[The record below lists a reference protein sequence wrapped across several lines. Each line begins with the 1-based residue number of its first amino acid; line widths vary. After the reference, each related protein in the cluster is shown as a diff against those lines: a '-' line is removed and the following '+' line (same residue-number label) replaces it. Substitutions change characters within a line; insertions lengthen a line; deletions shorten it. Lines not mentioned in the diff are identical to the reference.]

1 MGKLGIHEHTVDI
14 DGKTITFEAGTLAAQ
29 AGGAVVVSLGDTKV
43 LSTTTAS
50 KEAKDFLPFFP
61 LTIEVEERMYANG
74 RIPGSFFKR
83 EGRPSENAIL
93 VCRLTDRPLRPT
105 FAEGLRNEVQV
116 VNTVIQTTQFDPYD
130 VVAMNGA
137 SVSTMLSGL
146 PFSGPVAAVRYA
158 MLRDGSWVAFPS
170 FEELDEEAVFNMV
183 ISGRVED
190 DGEVAILMIEAEAT
204 PDSWIKVD
212 MGAPAPTEQ
221 VVGQAIEDVKPI
233 IKQLC
238 EAQQAFV
245 DEVGVRDAGEY
256 PLFVDYTDEVFDA
269 VSAAARD
276 RVESIYRQ
284 SDLGKEARDEAL
296 AELKRE
302 IVAQVAA
309 TRVGDLDEDAIRKQA
324 GEAFRSTEK
333 KVVRGLIV
341 DEGFRVDGRGVA
353 DLRPLSAQVQV
364 LPKTHGSALFQR
376 GDTQVLSVLA
386 LGTTREGQR
395 LDTLDPQ
402 AEKLFLHHYN
412 MPPYSTGEAGRVGS
426 PKRRE
431 IGHGALAERAIVP
444 VLPELDE
451 WPYAMR
457 VVSDVLSSNGSTSM
471 GSVCATS
478 MALMDG
484 GVPVRAQVAGIAM
497 GLVYENGRYTT
508 LTDIQGVED
517 FYGDM
522 DFKVAGPE
530 GFITALQLD
539 TKLAG
544 IPAQVLQDALLQAR
558 EARLQIL
565 EVMNAAIAEPRPEV
579 AEGAPRVEIVHIP
592 QDKIGAVIGPRGA
605 IIKELVEVTGAQIDV
620 DEEGGRGVVKIY
632 ANSRA
637 VAQDALDRINAIA
650 NPQLPEKGERYHAT
664 VVKTVDFGAFV
675 SLTPG
680 TDGLLHISEL
690 SKMAGKRLEHAED
703 AVQAGDQVLVEVLDV
718 LDGGRKFKLAYVG
731 ERGGDDTPAAAPA
744 AEGQPEPV
752 GDAPQGGERRE
763 RGGRG
768 RGERRERG
776 EARGGSDGGEDRPER
791 SDDDR
796 GGRREGGR
804 SRDRGEREGGRGR
817 DRGGRGDRERGGE
830 RPAGGDTEDRAAD
843 RGDAAQQDEP
853 RAERPGSDRPRT
865 RTRSRS
871 RERD

>member
-14 DGKTITFEAGTLAAQ
+14 DGKQLTFEAGTLAAQ
-29 AGGAVVVSLGDTKV
+29 AGGAVVISLGDTKV

-50 KEAKDFLPFFP
+50 KQPKDFLPFFP

-116 VNTVIQTTQFDPYD
+116 VNTIIQTTQHDPYD

-137 SVSTMLSGL
+137 SLATMLSGI
-146 PFSGPVAAVRYA
+146 PFDGPVAAVRYA

-204 PDSWIKVD
+204 KDAWIKVD
-212 MGAPAPTEQ
+212 MGAPAPTEE

-245 DEVGVRDAGEY
+245 DEVGVRDAGEF
-256 PLFVDYTDEVFDA
+256 PLFLDHSDEVFDA
-269 VSAAARD
+269 VFAAGSG
-276 RVESIYRQ
+276 RVEELYRQ
-284 SDLGKEARDEAL
+284 
-296 AELKRE
+296 AELSKADKDE
-302 IVAQVAA
+302 QVAVIRKEVVDQVVA
-309 TRVGDLDEDAIRKQA
+309 AGVGDLDEADVRKQA
-324 GEAFRSTEK
+324 SEAFRTTEK
-333 KVVRGLIV
+333 KVVRRLIV
-341 DEGFRVDGRGVA
+341 DEGFRIDGRSVT
-353 DLRPLSAQVQV
+353 DLRGVTAEVGV
-364 LPKTHGSALFQR
+364 LPMTHGSSLFQR
-376 GDTQVLSVLA
+376 GDTQVMSVLA
-386 LGTTREGQR
+386 LGTTRDGQR
-395 LDTLDPQ
+395 LDTLDPED
-402 AEKLFLHHYN
+402 EKLFMHHYN

-431 IGHGALAERAIVP
+431 IGHGALAERAIIP
-444 VLPELDE
+444 MLPETDE

-457 VVSDVLSSNGSTSM
+457 IVSDVLSSNGSTSM
-471 GSVCATS
+471 GSVCAAS

-484 GVPVRAQVAGIAM
+484 GVPTHAQVAGIAM
-497 GLVYENGRYTT
+497 GLVYEDGRYTT

-517 FYGDM
+517 FFGDM

-544 IPAQVLQDALLQAR
+544 IPAEVLQDALLQAR
-558 EARLQIL
+558 EARLEIL
-565 EVMNAAIAEPRPEV
+565 DVMNSAIAEPRPEV
-579 AEGAPRVEIVHIP
+579 ADGAPRVEVVHIP

-632 ANSRA
+632 ATSGEQAR
-637 VAQDALDRINAIA
+637 DALDRINAIA
-650 NPQLPEKGERYHAT
+650 NPQLPEKGERYNAT

-690 SKMAGKRLEHAED
+690 SKMVGKRLDHAEE
-703 AVQAGDQVLVEVLDV
+703 AVNVGDTVLVEVKDV
-718 LDGGRKFKLAYVG
+718 LDGGRKFKLEYVG
-731 ERGGDDTPAAAPA
+731 EK
-744 AEGQPEPV
+744 AERTDG
-752 GDAPQGGERRE
+752 GGERRE
-763 RGGRG
+763 
-768 RGERRERG
+768 
-776 EARGGSDGGEDRPER
+776 GSG
-791 SDDDR
+791 
-796 GGRREGGR
+796 
-804 SRDRGEREGGRGR
+804 GR
-817 DRGGRGDRERGGE
+817 DRGGRDRSERGGRDRSERGDRDRGDRDRGDRAERDRGERDRDRGERDKGDREDRGE
-830 RPAGGDTEDRAAD
+830 RSGD
-843 RGDAAQQDEP
+843 G
-853 RAERPGSDRPRT
+853 ERSGEGERTRT

-871 RERD
+871 RERDRDRE

>member
-1 MGKLGIHEHTVDI
+1 VGKLGIHEHTVEI
-14 DGKTITFEAGTLAAQ
+14 DGRSINFEAGTLAAQ

-50 KEAKDFLPFFP
+50 KQPKDFLPFFP

-116 VNTVIQTTQFDPYD
+116 VNTIIQTTQVDPYD
-130 VVAMNGA
+130 VVAMNG
-137 SVSTMLSGL
+137 SSLSTMLSGL
-146 PFSGPVAAVRYA
+146 PFAGPVAAVRYA
-158 MLRDGSWVAFPS
+158 LLRDGSWVPFPT
-170 FEELDEEAVFNMV
+170 FEELEDEAVFNMV
-183 ISGRVED
+183 ISGRVEQ

-204 PDSWIKVD
+204 PDSWIKID

-221 VVGQAIEDVKPI
+221 LVGQAIEDVKPI
-233 IKQLC
+233 IRQLC

-245 DEVGVRDAGEY
+245 DEVGVRDAGDY
-256 PLFVDYTDEVFDA
+256 PLFLDYTDEVFDA
-269 VSAAARD
+269 VWAEG
-276 RVESIYRQ
+276 ESKVLEVYRQ
-284 SDLGKEARDEAL
+284 AELSKEGKDEAI
-296 AELKRE
+296 AEVRSAVVDAV
-302 IVAQVAA
+302 VAGG
-309 TRVGDLDEDAIRKQA
+309 VGDLDEETLRKQA
-324 GEAFRSTEK
+324 AEAFRSTEK

-341 DEGFRVDGRGVA
+341 DEGFRIDGRSVTEI
-353 DLRPLSAQVQV
+353 RPLHAEVGV

-376 GDTQVLSVLA
+376 GDTQVMSVLA

-395 LDTLDPQ
+395 LDTLDP
-402 AEKLFLHHYN
+402 ADEKLFLHHYN

-431 IGHGALAERAIVP
+431 IGHGALAERALLP
-444 VLPELDE
+444 VLPEQEE

-471 GSVCATS
+471 GSVCAAS

-484 GVPVRAQVAGIAM
+484 GVPTHAQVAGIAM
-497 GLVYENGRYTT
+497 GLVYEHGKYTT

-517 FYGDM
+517 FFGDM

-544 IPAQVLQDALLQAR
+544 IPANVLQDALLQAR
-558 EARLQIL
+558 EARLDIL
-565 EVMNAAIAEPRPEV
+565 DVMNGAIAEPRDEV

-605 IIKELVEVTGAQIDV
+605 IIKELVEETGAQIDV
-620 DEEGGRGVVKIY
+620 DEEAGRGVVKIY

-637 VAQDALDRINAIA
+637 IAQDALDRVNAIA

-690 SKMAGKRLEHAED
+690 SKMKGKRLGHAEE
-703 AVQAGDQVLVEVLDV
+703 AVEVGEQVLVEVLDV

-731 ERGGDDTPAAAPA
+731 EKAGESGEPKAAGDKGEDTEA
-744 AEGQPEPV
+744 
-752 GDAPQGGERRE
+752 
-763 RGGRG
+763 
-768 RGERRERG
+768 G
-776 EARGGSDGGEDRPER
+776 EAGEAPTREDTSSDRPR
-791 SDDDR
+791 
-796 GGRREGGR
+796 GR
-804 SRDRGEREGGRGR
+804 SRGGR
-817 DRGGRGDRERGGE
+817 DRGGRDRDRSGDADGGDRGGDGGE
-830 RPAGGDTEDRAAD
+830 GRT
-843 RGDAAQQDEP
+843 
-853 RAERPGSDRPRT
+853 RT

-871 RERD
+871 RDRD

>member
-1 MGKLGIHEHTVDI
+1 MGKLGIHELSVEI

-29 AGGAVVVSLGDTKV
+29 AGGAVVSGIGDTKV

-105 FAEGLRNEVQV
+105 FADGLRNEVQV
-116 VNTVIQTTQFDPYD
+116 VNTIIQTTQVDPYD
-130 VVAMNGA
+130 VVAMNG
-137 SVSTMLSGL
+137 SSLSTMLSGV

-170 FEELDEEAVFNMV
+170 FKELEEEAVFNMV
-183 ISGRVED
+183 ISGRVD

-204 PDSWIKVD
+204 ADAWTKIE

-221 VVGQAIEDVKPI
+221 VVGEAIESVKPI
-233 IKQLC
+233 IRQLC
-238 EAQQAFV
+238 EAQQEFV
-245 DEVGVRDAGEY
+245 DRVGVRDAGEF
-256 PLFVDYTDEVFDA
+256 PLFPDHSDEVFAAVFDA
-269 VSAAARD
+269 ASV
-276 RVESIYRQ
+276 RVEEIYRQ
-284 SDLGKEARDEAL
+284 ADRGKEARDQAL
-296 AELKRE
+296 SALKTE
-302 IVAQVAA
+302 VVDSVTANPPIDADA
-309 TRVGDLDEDAIRKQA
+309 DEVRKQTS
-324 GEAFRSTEK
+324 EAFRTTEK
-333 KVVRGLIV
+333 KVVRRLIV
-341 DEGFRVDGRGVA
+341 EDGFRVDGRTPTQ
-353 DLRPLSAQVQV
+353 LRPLSADVGV

-376 GDTQVLSVLA
+376 GETQIMSVIA

-395 LDTLDPQ
+395 LDTLDPSD
-402 AEKLFLHHYN
+402 EKLFLHHYN
-412 MPPYSTGEAGRVGS
+412 MPPYATGEAGRVGT

-444 VLPELDE
+444 VLPDISE

-457 VVSDVLSSNGSTSM
+457 IVSDALSSNGSTSM
-471 GSVCATS
+471 GSVCAAS

-484 GVPVRAQVAGIAM
+484 GVPIHAAVSGIAM
-497 GLVYENGRYTT
+497 GLVYENGKYTT

-517 FYGDM
+517 FFGDM

-530 GFITALQLD
+530 NFITALQLD

-558 EARLQIL
+558 DARMEIL
-565 EVMNAAIAEPRPEV
+565 DVMNAAIAEPRNEV
-579 AEGAPRVEIVHIP
+579 AETAPRVAIVSIP
-592 QDKIGAVIGPRGA
+592 QDKIGSIIGPRGA

-620 DEEGGRGVVKIY
+620 DEQGGRGVVKIY
-632 ANSRA
+632 ADSKA
-637 VAQDALDRINAIA
+637 VAEDALDRINAIA

-675 SLTPG
+675 NLTPG

-690 SKMAGKRLEHAED
+690 SKIVGRRLNHAEE
-703 AVQAGDQVLVEVLDV
+703 AVDVGDQVLVEVKDV
-718 LDGGRKFKLAYVG
+718 LDGGRKFKLEYVG
-731 ERGGDDTPAAAPA
+731 EKSSAGAD
-744 AEGQPEPV
+744 
-752 GDAPQGGERRE
+752 
-763 RGGRG
+763 GGR
-768 RGERRERG
+768 EASREST
-776 EARGGSDGGEDRPER
+776 AASDRPER
-791 SDDDR
+791 D
-796 GGRREGGR
+796 GGGQ
-804 SRDRGEREGGRGR
+804 RDEHEAG
-817 DRGGRGDRERGGE
+817 RER
-830 RPAGGDTEDRAAD
+830 RDSDSRRDGGDDN
-843 RGDAAQQDEP
+843 
-853 RAERPGSDRPRT
+853 SRT

-871 RERD
+871 RER

>member
-1 MGKLGIHEHTVDI
+1 VGKLGKYEHTVDI

-29 AGGAVVVSLGDTKV
+29 AGGAVVTSLGDTKV
-43 LSTTTAS
+43 LTTTTAS
-50 KEAKDFLPFFP
+50 KQVKDFLPFFP

-130 VVAMNGA
+130 VVAMNG
-137 SVSTMLSGL
+137 SSLSTMLSGI
-146 PFSGPVAAVRYA
+146 PFAGPVAAVRYA

-204 PDSWIKVD
+204 KDAWVKVD

-245 DEVGVRDAGEY
+245 DEVGVRDAGEF
-256 PLFVDYTDEVFDA
+256 PLFPDHSDEVFEA
-269 VSAAARD
+269 VFAAGAG
-276 RVESIYRQ
+276 RVEELYRQ
-284 SDLGKEARDEAL
+284 
-296 AELKRE
+296 AELSKEEKDERSRSS
-302 IVAQVAA
+302 ARRPSSRSWQPASA
-309 TRVGDLDEDAIRKQA
+309 TSTRTSVKKQA
-324 GEAFRSTEK
+324 GEAFRTTEK
-333 KVVRGLIV
+333 KVVRRLIV
-341 DEGFRVDGRGVA
+341 DEGFRIDGRSVT
-353 DLRPLSAQVQV
+353 DLRGVTAEVGV
-364 LPKTHGSALFQR
+364 LPMSHGSSLFQR

-395 LDTLDPQ
+395 LDTLDPED
-402 AEKLFLHHYN
+402 EKLFMHHYN

-431 IGHGALAERAIVP
+431 IGHGALAERAIIP
-444 VLPELDE
+444 MLPETDE

-457 VVSDVLSSNGSTSM
+457 IVSDVLSSNGSTSM

-478 MALMDG
+478 LALMDG
-484 GVPVRAQVAGIAM
+484 GVPVHAPVSGIAM
-497 GLVYENGRYTT
+497 GLVYENGKYTT

-517 FYGDM
+517 FFGDM
-522 DFKVAGPE
+522 DFKVAGPKE
-530 GFITALQLD
+530 FITALQLD
-539 TKLAG
+539 TKIAG
-544 IPAQVLQDALLQAR
+544 IPADVLQDALLQAR
-558 EARLQIL
+558 DARLEIL
-565 EVMNAAIAEPRPEV
+565 DVMNAAISEPRDEV
-579 AEGAPRVEIVHIP
+579 AETAPRVEIVHIP

-605 IIKELVEVTGAQIDV
+605 IIKELVEETGAQIDV

-632 ANSRA
+632 ADSKE

-650 NPQLPEKGERYHAT
+650 NPQLPEKGERYSAT

-690 SKMAGKRLEHAED
+690 SKMAGKRLGHAEE
-703 AVQAGDQVLVEVLDV
+703 AVDVGEQVLVEVLDV
-718 LDGGRKFKLAYVG
+718 LDGGRKFKLQYVG
-731 ERGGDDTPAAAPA
+731 PKAGGDDAA
-744 AEGQPEPV
+744 
-752 GDAPQGGERRE
+752 D
-763 RGGRG
+763 
-768 RGERRERG
+768 
-776 EARGGSDGGEDRPER
+776 
-791 SDDDR
+791 
-796 GGRREGGR
+796 
-804 SRDRGEREGGRGR
+804 
-817 DRGGRGDRERGGE
+817 
-830 RPAGGDTEDRAAD
+830 AGGGDSGVARATAVVTS
-843 RGDAAQQDEP
+843 P
-853 RAERPGSDRPRT
+853 RAVTMTVVRRPRVVATVVAARVTVEDAVVVAT
-865 RTRSRS
+865 RTVVSGPGW
-871 RERD
+871 

>member
-1 MGKLGIHEHTVDI
+1 MGKLGMYEHTVEI
-14 DGKTITFEAGTLAAQ
+14 DGKSITFEAGTLAAQ
-29 AGGAVVVSLGDTKV
+29 AGGAVVTSIGDTKV
-43 LSTTTAS
+43 LTTTTAS
-50 KEAKDFLPFFP
+50 KQAKDFLPFFP

-130 VVAMNGA
+130 VVAMNG
-137 SVSTMLSGL
+137 SSLSTMLSGI
-146 PFSGPVAAVRYA
+146 PFAGPVAAVRYA

-170 FEELDEEAVFNMV
+170 FEELEEEAVFNMV
-183 ISGRVED
+183 ISGRIED

-204 PDSWIKVD
+204 PDSWVKID

-233 IKQLC
+233 IRQLC

-245 DEVGVRDAGEY
+245 DQVGVRDAGEF
-256 PLFVDYTDEVFDA
+256 PLFLDYSDEVFEQVFA
-269 VSAAARD
+269 VAAGE
-276 RVESIYRQ
+276 VESIYRR
-284 SDLGKEARDEAL
+284 SDLGKADKDEAL
-296 AELKRE
+296 SAVKKDA
-302 IVAQVAA
+302 VAHVVANGPA
-309 TRVGDLDEDAIRKQA
+309 DLDEDARSKQA

-333 KVVRGLIV
+333 KVVRRLIV
-341 DEGFRVDGRGVA
+341 DEGFRVDGRGVT
-353 DLRPLSAQVQV
+353 DLRPVTAEVQV
-364 LPKTHGSALFQR
+364 LPKTHGSSLFQR
-376 GDTQVLSVLA
+376 GETQVMSVLA

-395 LDTLDPQ
+395 LDTLDPDE
-402 AEKLFLHHYN
+402 EKLFLHHYN

-431 IGHGALAERAIVP
+431 IGHGALAERAIIP
-444 VLPELDE
+444 MLPEQED

-478 MALMDG
+478 LALMDG
-484 GVPVRAQVAGIAM
+484 GVPVHAPVSGIAM
-497 GLVYENGRYTT
+497 GLVYENGKYTT

-517 FYGDM
+517 FFGDM

-558 EARLQIL
+558 DARLEIL
-565 EVMNAAIAEPRPEV
+565 DVMNAAISEPRDEV

-632 ANSRA
+632 ATSRE

-650 NPQLPEKGERYHAT
+650 NPQLPEVGERYHAT

-690 SKMAGKRLEHAED
+690 SKMAGKRLNHAEE
-703 AVQAGDQVLVEVLDV
+703 AVDVGEQVLVEVKDI
-718 LDGGRKFKLAYVG
+718 LDGGRKFKLEYVG
-731 ERGGDDTPAAAPA
+731 ERAGGGEDAAPA
-744 AEGQPEPV
+744 A
-752 GDAPQGGERRE
+752 GDGGDRGGSERGERGERGGRE
-763 RGGRG
+763 RGGR
-768 RGERRERG
+768 ERG
-776 EARGGSDGGEDRPER
+776 G
-791 SDDDR
+791 
-796 GGRREGGR
+796 
-804 SRDRGEREGGRGR
+804 
-817 DRGGRGDRERGGE
+817 RERGGRDRQE
-830 RPAGGDTEDRAAD
+830 PSRDRAE
-843 RGDAAQQDEP
+843 DAPAAAVADEP
-853 RAERPGSDRPRT
+853 ASSDEGRERGGRDRDSGGERTRT

>member
-1 MGKLGIHEHTVDI
+1 VGKLGTHEHAVDI

-29 AGGAVVVSLGDTKV
+29 AGGAVVISLGDTKV

-116 VNTVIQTTQFDPYD
+116 VNTIIQTTQVDPYD

-137 SVSTMLSGL
+137 SLSTMLSGI

-158 MLRDGSWVAFPS
+158 MLRDGSWVAFPT
-170 FEELDEEAVFNMV
+170 FEELEEEAVFNMV

-204 PDSWIKVD
+204 PDSWVKID

-233 IKQLC
+233 IKELC

-256 PLFVDYTDEVFDA
+256 PVFPEYTDEVFDA
-269 VSAAARD
+269 VLAAAGD
-276 RVESIYRQ
+276 QVESIYRQ
-284 SDLGKEARDEAL
+284 AELGKEARDEAL
-296 AELKRE
+296 MALKKD
-302 IVAQVAA
+302 IVAQVTEAG
-309 TRVGDLDEDAIRKQA
+309 VGDLDEDAVRKQA

-333 KVVRGLIV
+333 KVVRKLIV
-341 DEGFRVDGRGVA
+341 SEGFRVDGRGPSE
-353 DLRPLSAQVQV
+353 LRPLTAEVGV

-402 AEKLFLHHYN
+402 DEKLFLHHYN

-431 IGHGALAERAIVP
+431 IGHGALAERALIP
-444 VLPELDE
+444 VLPEQEE

-457 VVSDVLSSNGSTSM
+457 LVSDVLASNGSTSM
-471 GSVCATS
+471 GSVCAAS

-484 GVPVRAQVAGIAM
+484 GVPTHAQVSGIAM
-497 GLVYENGRYTT
+497 GLVYENGTYTT

-544 IPAQVLQDALLQAR
+544 IPASVLQDALLQAR
-558 EARLQIL
+558 DARMEIL
-565 EVMNAAIAEPRPEV
+565 DVMNAAISEPRPEV
-579 AEGAPRVEIVHIP
+579 ADGAPRVEIVHIP

-632 ANSRA
+632 ANSRE

-690 SKMAGKRLEHAED
+690 SKMAGKRLNHAED
-703 AVQAGDQVLVEVLDV
+703 AVEAGDQVLVEVLDV

-731 ERGGDDTPAAAPA
+731 DLPEGADEGSGKGGDNGGSDRGDRGDRGG
-744 AEGQPEPV
+744 
-752 GDAPQGGERRE
+752 RE
-763 RGGRG
+763 RGGR
-768 RGERRERG
+768 
-776 EARGGSDGGEDRPER
+776 D
-791 SDDDR
+791 
-796 GGRREGGR
+796 
-804 SRDRGEREGGRGR
+804 R
-817 DRGGRGDRERGGE
+817 DRGGERTRGDRNRGDRDRGDRDRGGE
-830 RPAGGDTEDRAAD
+830 RDGGDREG
-843 RGDAAQQDEP
+843 RGDK
-853 RAERPGSDRPRT
+853 GSDKGGDKGGDGERTRT

>member
-1 MGKLGIHEHTVDI
+1 MGTLGTHEHTVEI
-14 DGKTITFEAGTLAAQ
+14 DGKHITFEAGTLAAQ
-29 AGGAVVVSLGDTKV
+29 AGGAVVTSLGDTKV
-43 LSTTTAS
+43 LTTTTAS
-50 KEAKDFLPFFP
+50 KQPKDFLPFFP
-61 LTIEVEERMYANG
+61 LTIEVEERMYATG

-116 VNTVIQTTQFDPYD
+116 VNTIIQTTQFDPYD
-130 VVAMNGA
+130 VVAMNG
-137 SVSTMLSGL
+137 SSLSTMLSGI
-146 PFSGPVAAVRYA
+146 PFAGPVAAVRYA

-170 FEELDEEAVFNMV
+170 FEELEEEAIFNMV

-204 PDSWIKVD
+204 PDSFVKID

-221 VVGQAIEDVKPI
+221 VIGQAIEDVKPI

-245 DEVGVRDAGEY
+245 DEVGVRDAGEF
-256 PLFVDYTDEVFDA
+256 PLFLDHTDEVFDA
-269 VSAAARD
+269 VYAYGAD
-276 RVESIYRQ
+276 KVEAVYRQ
-284 SDLGKEARDEAL
+284 AELSKEGKDEAL
-296 AELKRE
+296 AEVKTD
-302 IVAQVAA
+302 IVDHVVSAG
-309 TRVGDLDEDAIRKQA
+309 VGDLDADDVKKQA
-324 GEAFRSTEK
+324 GEAFRTLEK
-333 KVVRGLIV
+333 KVVRRLIV
-341 DEGFRVDGRGVA
+341 DEGFRIDGRSNTEIRGLTAEVG
-353 DLRPLSAQVQV
+353 V
-364 LPKTHGSALFQR
+364 LPRSHGSALFQR

-386 LGTTREGQR
+386 LGTTRDGQR
-395 LDTLDPQ
+395 LDTLDP
-402 AEKLFLHHYN
+402 ADEKLFLHHYN

-431 IGHGALAERAIVP
+431 IGHGALAERALIP
-444 VLPELDE
+444 MLPDVEE

-471 GSVCATS
+471 GSVCAAS

-484 GVPVRAQVAGIAM
+484 GVPTHGAVAGIAM
-497 GLVYENGRYTT
+497 GLVYENGKYTT

-517 FYGDM
+517 FFGDM
-522 DFKVAGPE
+522 DFKVAGPNE
-530 GFITALQLD
+530 YITALQLD

-544 IPAQVLQDALLQAR
+544 IPAKVLQDALLQAR
-558 EARLQIL
+558 DARLEIL
-565 EVMNAAIAEPRPEV
+565 DVMNDAIAEPRDEV
-579 AEGAPRVEIVHIP
+579 ADGAPRVEIVHIP

-605 IIKELVEVTGAQIDV
+605 IIKELVEETGAQIDV

-632 ANSRA
+632 ANSRE

-690 SKMAGKRLEHAED
+690 SKMAGKRLGHAEE

-718 LDGGRKFKLAYVG
+718 LDGGRKFKLEYVG
-731 ERGGDDTPAAAPA
+731 EKAGGDS
-744 AEGQPEPV
+744 
-752 GDAPQGGERRE
+752 GDSGKGGD
-763 RGGRG
+763 RGSK
-768 RGERRERG
+768 
-776 EARGGSDGGEDRPER
+776 SDGGGDKPAR
-791 SDDDR
+791 SDDGGDR
-796 GGRREGGR
+796 GGRNRGGDGGGR
-804 SRDRGEREGGRGR
+804 GGR
-817 DRGGRGDRERGGE
+817 DRGGRNRDEGADKADDGGKAQAEPAAEDRGGDSDGDDRGGRSRGGRDRGGDGGGDR
-830 RPAGGDTEDRAAD
+830 T
-843 RGDAAQQDEP
+843 
-853 RAERPGSDRPRT
+853 RT

-871 RERD
+871 RERNRD

>member
-1 MGKLGIHEHTVDI
+1 VGKLGIHEHAVEI
-14 DGKTITFEAGTLAAQ
+14 DGKTLTFESGTLAAQ
-29 AGGAVVVSLGDTKV
+29 AGGAVVISLGDTKV

-50 KEAKDFLPFFP
+50 KQPKDFLPFFP

-116 VNTVIQTTQFDPYD
+116 VNTIIQTTQVDPYD

-137 SVSTMLSGL
+137 SLATMLSGI
-146 PFSGPVAAVRYA
+146 PFEGPVAAVRYA

-170 FEELDEEAVFNMV
+170 FEELEEEAVFNMV

-204 PDSWIKVD
+204 PDSWIKID

-245 DEVGVRDAGEY
+245 DMSGVRDAGEF
-256 PLFVDYTDEVFDA
+256 PIFLDYTDEVFDA
-269 VSAAARD
+269 VYAHAAD
-276 RVESIYRQ
+276 KVEGVYRQ
-284 SDLGKEARDEAL
+284 AELGKEAKDEAI
-296 AELKRE
+296 AEIKKE
-302 IVAQVAA
+302 TVDHVAEAG
-309 TRVGDLDEDAIRKQA
+309 VGDLDEDEVRKQA

-333 KVVRGLIV
+333 KVVRRLIV
-341 DEGFRVDGRGVA
+341 EEGIRVDGRSVT
-353 DLRPLSAQVQV
+353 DLRPLTAEVQV
-364 LPKTHGSALFQR
+364 LPRTHGSALFQR
-376 GDTQVLSVLA
+376 GETQVLSVLS

-395 LDTLDPQ
+395 LDTLDP
-402 AEKLFLHHYN
+402 ADEKLFLHHYN

-431 IGHGALAERAIVP
+431 IGHGALAERALVP
-444 VLPELDE
+444 ILPEQEE

-471 GSVCATS
+471 GSVCAAS

-484 GVPVRAQVAGIAM
+484 GVPTHAPVSGIAM
-497 GLVYENGRYTT
+497 GLVYENGKYTT

-517 FYGDM
+517 FFGDM

-558 EARLQIL
+558 DARMEIL
-565 EVMNAAIAEPRPEV
+565 DVMNAAISEPRDEV
-579 AEGAPRVEIVHIP
+579 ADGAPRVEIVHIP

-605 IIKELVEVTGAQIDV
+605 IIKELVEETGAQIDV

-632 ANSRA
+632 ATSRA

-650 NPQLPEKGERYHAT
+650 NPQLPEAGERYSAT

-690 SKMAGKRLEHAED
+690 SKMAGKRLGHAEE
-703 AVQAGDQVLVEVLDV
+703 AVEVGQQVLVEVLEV
-718 LDGGRKFKLAYVG
+718 LDGGRKFKLQYVGPKAGADEGADSGDRPDRGESRGGDRG
-731 ERGGDDTPAAAPA
+731 ERGGRERGGRERGGRDRGESRGGDREGAGDDSR
-744 AEGQPEPV
+744 G
-752 GDAPQGGERRE
+752 GDRGRSDDESRGRRE
-763 RGGRG
+763 RGGR
-768 RGERRERG
+768 
-776 EARGGSDGGEDRPER
+776 
-791 SDDDR
+791 
-796 GGRREGGR
+796 
-804 SRDRGEREGGRGR
+804 
-817 DRGGRGDRERGGE
+817 ERGG
-830 RPAGGDTEDRAAD
+830 
-843 RGDAAQQDEP
+843 DAE
-853 RAERPGSDRPRT
+853 RT

-871 RERD
+871 RSRDRD

>member
-1 MGKLGIHEHTVDI
+1 MGKLGIHEHTVEI
-14 DGKTITFEAGTLAAQ
+14 DGRSINFEAGTLAAQ

-50 KEAKDFLPFFP
+50 KQPKDFLPFFP

-116 VNTVIQTTQFDPYD
+116 VNTIIQTTQVDPYD
-130 VVAMNGA
+130 VVAMNG
-137 SVSTMLSGL
+137 SSLSTMLSGL
-146 PFSGPVAAVRYA
+146 PFAGPVAAVRYA
-158 MLRDGSWVAFPS
+158 LLRDGSWVPFPT
-170 FEELDEEAVFNMV
+170 FEELEDEAVFNMV
-183 ISGRVED
+183 ISGRVEQ

-204 PDSWIKVD
+204 PDSWIKID

-221 VVGQAIEDVKPI
+221 LVGQAIEDVKPI
-233 IKQLC
+233 IRQLC

-245 DEVGVRDAGEY
+245 DEVGVRDAGDY
-256 PLFVDYTDEVFDA
+256 PLFLDYTDEVFDA
-269 VSAAARD
+269 VWAEG
-276 RVESIYRQ
+276 ESKVLEVYRQ
-284 SDLGKEARDEAL
+284 AELSKEGKDEAI
-296 AELKRE
+296 AEVRSAVVDAV
-302 IVAQVAA
+302 VAGG
-309 TRVGDLDEDAIRKQA
+309 VGDLDEETLRKQA
-324 GEAFRSTEK
+324 AEAFRSTEK

-341 DEGFRVDGRGVA
+341 DEGFRIDGRSVTEI
-353 DLRPLSAQVQV
+353 RPLHAEVGV

-376 GDTQVLSVLA
+376 GDTQVMSVLA

-395 LDTLDPQ
+395 LDTLDP
-402 AEKLFLHHYN
+402 ADEKLFLHHYN

-431 IGHGALAERAIVP
+431 IGHGALAERALLP
-444 VLPELDE
+444 VLPEQEE

-471 GSVCATS
+471 GSVCAAS

-484 GVPVRAQVAGIAM
+484 GVPTHAQVAGIAM
-497 GLVYENGRYTT
+497 GLVYEHGKYTT

-517 FYGDM
+517 FFGDM

-544 IPAQVLQDALLQAR
+544 IPANVLQDALLQAR
-558 EARLQIL
+558 EARLDIL
-565 EVMNAAIAEPRPEV
+565 DVMNGAIAEPRDEV

-605 IIKELVEVTGAQIDV
+605 IIKELVEETGAQIDV
-620 DEEGGRGVVKIY
+620 DEEAGRGVVKIY

-637 VAQDALDRINAIA
+637 IAQDALDRVNAIA

-690 SKMAGKRLEHAED
+690 SKMKGKRLGHAEE
-703 AVQAGDQVLVEVLDV
+703 AVEVGEQVLVEVLDV

-731 ERGGDDTPAAAPA
+731 EKAGESGEPKAAGDKGEDTEA
-744 AEGQPEPV
+744 
-752 GDAPQGGERRE
+752 
-763 RGGRG
+763 
-768 RGERRERG
+768 G
-776 EARGGSDGGEDRPER
+776 EAGEAPTREDTSSDRPR
-791 SDDDR
+791 
-796 GGRREGGR
+796 GR
-804 SRDRGEREGGRGR
+804 SRGGR
-817 DRGGRGDRERGGE
+817 DRGGRDRDRSGDADGGDRGGDGGE
-830 RPAGGDTEDRAAD
+830 GRT
-843 RGDAAQQDEP
+843 
-853 RAERPGSDRPRT
+853 RT

-871 RERD
+871 RDRD

>member
-1 MGKLGIHEHTVDI
+1 M
-14 DGKTITFEAGTLAAQ
+14 
-29 AGGAVVVSLGDTKV
+29 
-43 LSTTTAS
+43 
-50 KEAKDFLPFFP
+50 
-61 LTIEVEERMYANG
+61 
-74 RIPGSFFKR
+74 
-83 EGRPSENAIL
+83 
-93 VCRLTDRPLRPT
+93 
-105 FAEGLRNEVQV
+105 QV
-116 VNTVIQTTQFDPYD
+116 VNTIIQTTQHDPYD
-130 VVAMNGA
+130 VVAMNGSSA
-137 SVSTMLSGL
+137 ATMLSGL
-146 PFSGPVAAVRYA
+146 PFEGPVASVRYA

-170 FEELDEEAVFNMV
+170 FEELEEEAVFNMV
-183 ISGRVED
+183 ISGRIED

-204 PDSWIKVD
+204 PDSWIKID

-233 IKQLC
+233 IRQLC

-256 PLFVDYTDEVFDA
+256 PLFLDHSDEVFDA
-269 VSAAARD
+269 AWAEGEAKVLE
-276 RVESIYRQ
+276 VYRQ
-284 SDLGKEARDEAL
+284 AELSKEGKDEAI
-296 AELKRE
+296 AEVKAGV
-302 IVAQVAA
+302 IDAVVAA
-309 TRVGDLDEDAIRKQA
+309 GVGDLDEDELRKQA

-333 KVVRGLIV
+333 KVVRRLIV
-341 DEGFRVDGRGVA
+341 DEGFRIDGR
-353 DLRPLSAQVQV
+353 SATQIRALTAEVGV

-376 GDTQVLSVLA
+376 GDTQVISVLA

-402 AEKLFLHHYN
+402 DEKLFLHHYN

-431 IGHGALAERAIVP
+431 IGHGALAERALIP
-444 VLPELDE
+444 VLPEQDE

-457 VVSDVLSSNGSTSM
+457 LVSDVFSSNGSTSM
-471 GSVCATS
+471 GSVCAAS

-484 GVPVRAQVAGIAM
+484 GVPTHAQVAGIAM
-497 GLVYENGRYTT
+497 GLVYENGKYTT

-517 FYGDM
+517 FFGDM

-544 IPAQVLQDALLQAR
+544 IPANVLQDALLQAR
-558 EARLQIL
+558 EARLDIL
-565 EVMNAAIAEPRPEV
+565 DVMNDAIAEPRDEV

-605 IIKELVEVTGAQIDV
+605 IIKELVEETGAQIDV

-690 SKMAGKRLEHAED
+690 SKMKGKRLGHAEE
-703 AVQAGDQVLVEVLDV
+703 AVEVGEQVLVEVLDV
-718 LDGGRKFKLAYVG
+718 LDGGRKFKLQYVG
-731 ERGGDDTPAAAPA
+731 EKAGEAAATDAPADAPADAPGDDAGEERPRARDRERGG
-744 AEGQPEPV
+744 
-752 GDAPQGGERRE
+752 RE

-768 RGERRERG
+768 SG
-776 EARGGSDGGEDRPER
+776 
-791 SDDDR
+791 DR
-796 GGRREGGR
+796 GGREGG
-804 SRDRGEREGGRGR
+804 GR
-817 DRGGRGDRERGGE
+817 DRDRSGDRSGDSGRDSGGDSGGDAGGR
-830 RPAGGDTEDRAAD
+830 T
-843 RGDAAQQDEP
+843 
-853 RAERPGSDRPRT
+853 RT

-871 RERD
+871 RDRD

>member
-1 MGKLGIHEHTVDI
+1 MGKLGKYEQSVDI

-43 LSTTTAS
+43 LTTTTAS
-50 KEAKDFLPFFP
+50 KQVKDFLPFFP

-116 VNTVIQTTQFDPYD
+116 VNTIIQTTQFDPYD
-130 VVAMNGA
+130 VVAMNG
-137 SVSTMLSGL
+137 SSLSTMLSGI
-146 PFSGPVAAVRYA
+146 PFDGPVAAVRYA

-190 DGEVAILMIEAEAT
+190 DGEIAILMIEAEAT
-204 PDSWIKVD
+204 RDAWVKVD

-233 IKQLC
+233 IRQLC

-245 DEVGVRDAGEY
+245 DEVGVRDAGEF
-256 PLFVDYTDEVFDA
+256 PLFPDHSVEVFDA
-269 VSAAARD
+269 VFPVASARI
-276 RVESIYRQ
+276 EELYRQ
-284 SDLGKEARDEAL
+284 
-296 AELKRE
+296 AELSKEEKDERLAVIRKE
-302 IVAQVAA
+302 TVEQVVEAG
-309 TRVGDLDEDAIRKQA
+309 VGDLDEDDVKKQA
-324 GEAFRSTEK
+324 GEAFRTTEK
-333 KVVRGLIV
+333 KVVRRLIV
-341 DEGFRVDGRGVA
+341 DEGFRIDGRSVT
-353 DLRPLSAQVQV
+353 DLRGVTAEVGV
-364 LPKTHGSALFQR
+364 LPMSHGSSLFQR
-376 GDTQVLSVLA
+376 GDTQVLSVLS

-395 LDTLDPQ
+395 LDTLDPED
-402 AEKLFLHHYN
+402 EKLFMHHYN

-431 IGHGALAERAIVP
+431 IGHGALAERAIIP
-444 VLPELDE
+444 MLPETDE

-457 VVSDVLSSNGSTSM
+457 IVSDVLSSNGSTSM

-478 MALMDG
+478 LALMDG
-484 GVPVRAQVAGIAM
+484 GVPVHAPVSGIAM
-497 GLVYENGRYTT
+497 GLVYENGKYTT

-517 FYGDM
+517 FFGDM
-522 DFKVAGPE
+522 DFKVAGPRE
-530 GFITALQLD
+530 FITALQLD
-539 TKLAG
+539 TKIAG
-544 IPAQVLQDALLQAR
+544 IPADVLQAALLQAR
-558 EARLQIL
+558 DARLEIL
-565 EVMNAAIAEPRPEV
+565 DVMNAAISEPRDEV
-579 AEGAPRVEIVHIP
+579 AETAPRVEIVHIP

-605 IIKELVEVTGAQIDV
+605 IIKELVEETGAQIDV

-632 ANSRA
+632 ADSKE

-650 NPQLPEKGERYHAT
+650 NPQLPEKGERYSAT

-690 SKMAGKRLEHAED
+690 SKMAGKRLGHAEE
-703 AVQAGDQVLVEVLDV
+703 AVDVGEQVLVEVLDV
-718 LDGGRKFKLAYVG
+718 LDGGRKFKLQYVG
-731 ERGGDDTPAAAPA
+731 PKAGGDDAADSGDGGGKGDRGGD
-744 AEGQPEPV
+744 EPK
-752 GDAPQGGERRE
+752 
-763 RGGRG
+763 GR
-768 RGERRERG
+768 
-776 EARGGSDGGEDRPER
+776 
-791 SDDDR
+791 DDDR
-796 GGRREGGR
+796 GGRSDRGDRGGR
-804 SRDRGEREGGRGR
+804 SRDRGGRGR
-817 DRGGRGDRERGGE
+817 GGDSDGAGDADKGGDSAPAPAASDDDAGSSDRGGE
-830 RPAGGDTEDRAAD
+830 RT
-843 RGDAAQQDEP
+843 
-853 RAERPGSDRPRT
+853 RT

-871 RERD
+871 RERDRDRE